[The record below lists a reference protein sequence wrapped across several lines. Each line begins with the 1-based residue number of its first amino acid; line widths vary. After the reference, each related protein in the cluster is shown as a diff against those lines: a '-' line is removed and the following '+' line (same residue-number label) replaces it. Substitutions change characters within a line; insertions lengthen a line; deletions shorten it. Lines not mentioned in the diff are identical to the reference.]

1 MSERLKF
8 EEQVYAYYL
17 PLEMLSIYDKDEEGD
32 YLDDDMKDF
41 WHFWQVSAKR
51 FAVDKTD
58 NSAEIAKLQA
68 ENEALRKF
76 ARSIIFPSG
85 EYLTGDLEG
94 DYVESMA
101 RRYGLLE
108 LKIMNERCGENCVC
122 ADYDAE
128 FPTACN
134 RTTSLIRKESE

>member
-1 MSERLKF
+1 MR
-8 EEQVYAYYL
+8 
-17 PLEMLSIYDKDEEGD
+17 
-32 YLDDDMKDF
+32 
-41 WHFWQVSAKR
+41 
-51 FAVDKTD
+51 
-58 NSAEIAKLQA
+58 N
-68 ENEALRKF
+68 F